1 MIISVKTVTAAVILA
16 SPLFVTQSD
25 PEPVVFMA
33 TSGSHRFTSPEQ
45 SRDVWQACGAKAP
58 NGKLVRT
65 FTRKEFRLSAQR
77 HQVQAAVRV
86 GQMGL
91 PAHQGQA
98 PGRLAGRRE
107 LPRPG
112 LAQLRGLGHRTDAE
126 STRLRTGVPSEQRH
140 LCLPYAYTNPGREKN
155 KVRARYRPVVVIA
168 AKTKNIITAYPVA
181 QR

>member
-65 FTRKEFRLSAQR
+65 FTRKEFRPAPRGTRSKLLCGSAKWGYR
-77 HQVQAAVRV
+77 HIKDRHRDDWQAVANYL
-86 GQMGL
+86 GQDWRSFADWAIEQTL
-91 PAHQGQA
+91 KAPDSAPAYRQNND
-98 PGRLAGRRE
+98 
-107 LPRPG
+107 
-112 LAQLRGLGHRTDAE
+112 T
-126 STRLRTGVPSEQRH
+126 
-140 LCLPYAYTNPGREKN
+140 YAYRTPIQIRDEKN